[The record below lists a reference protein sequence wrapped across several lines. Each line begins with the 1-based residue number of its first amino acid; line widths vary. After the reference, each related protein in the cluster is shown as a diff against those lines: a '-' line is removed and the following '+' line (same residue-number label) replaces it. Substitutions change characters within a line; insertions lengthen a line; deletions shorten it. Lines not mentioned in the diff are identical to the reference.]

1 MDVSLNLEVC
11 DFKIEADLNW
21 EKYKEPEIQKL
32 VGLFDFN
39 GSQYSLFVQLQKPIL
54 GETLLVCTLIEPSIM
69 NKATRDNCFESHNL

>member
-1 MDVSLNLEVC
+1 MYCILQYLIVLDVSLNLEVC
-11 DFKIEADLNW
+11 DFKIEAKLNW

-54 GETLLVCTLIEPSIM
+54 GETLPVCTLAYHHE
-69 NKATRDNCFESHNL
+69 